1 MKASIL
7 IVDDEK
13 DTRELMARAL
23 GETYNVT
30 TAPDAEQAMAALDAD
45 PSIAL
50 MLSDIRM
57 PGADGLK
64 VAETIQKEMDMYM
77 NITIWFSCF

>member
-23 GETYNVT
+23 GVDYQVT
-30 TAPDAEQAMAALDAD
+30 TAPDAELAIKALEAD

-50 MLSDIRM
+50 MLSDVRM
-57 PGADGLK
+57 PGRTA
-64 VAETIQKEMDMYM
+64 Y
-77 NITIWFSCF
+77 SS